1 MVACLL
7 YHHSVKSKVEIC
19 GEIAGACRGKLF
31 LRDSEKAGDRHK
43 SNSLRS
49 NDQSKLAS
57 SSSTSCTILDAG
69 ILNFLGQLYF
79 VDSFTLAT
87 GQSLSCKV
95 VLSLVCRDMTLVEQ

>member
-1 MVACLL
+1 M
-7 YHHSVKSKVEIC
+7 KSKVESC
-19 GEIAGACRGKLF
+19 GELQVRLF

-95 VLSLVCRDMTLVEQ
+95 VLSLVCRDMTLVVQYN

>member
-1 MVACLL
+1 
-7 YHHSVKSKVEIC
+7 VKSKVEIC

-31 LRDSEKAGDRHK
+31 LRDNEKAGDRHK

-87 GQSLSCKV
+87 GQSLSYKV

>member
-1 MVACLL
+1 VVACLL
-7 YHHSVKSKVEIC
+7 YHHSVKVESC
-19 GEIAGACRGKLF
+19 GELQVKLF

-57 SSSTSCTILDAG
+57 SSSTSCMILDAG

-95 VLSLVCRDMTLVEQ
+95 VLSLVCRDMTLVVQYN

>member
-57 SSSTSCTILDAG
+57 SSSTSCMILDAG

-87 GQSLSCKV
+87 GQSLSYKV
-95 VLSLVCRDMTLVEQ
+95 VLSLVCRDMTLVVQ